1 MDGQVLGIDL
11 DLFVTEIGLTVAG
24 FAAIIGIWVERDPA
38 RPKRYA
44 MWLSILIA
52 LATGVGMFQCYDDD
66 QDQKKVEGDLA
77 RVLAQLDKIASSS
90 DVDIPALN
98 DLIKTELASQA
109 RANPGVVAGFAQKVS
124 DEGEDPAEVLG
135 AYLPESEVQDLSRKN
150 KVKPPSSPKP
160 PTPVATVAAAEAG
173 DAAAAPV
180 PRSQRRK
187 SLSFGGGAPKLRM
200 PGGAAAKTEPAV
212 EKKPEETA
220 KKEEEAPKE
229 EEKPDAKPSIKL
241 PGGGDTPAGL
251 RKPLLPA
258 PKGPPTPPPAPGKGG
273 KPSLIK

>member
-1 MDGQVLGIDL
+1 MDGQILGIDL
-11 DLFVTEIGLTVAG
+11 DLFVTEVGLIVAG

-44 MWLSILIA
+44 AWLSILIG

-109 RANPGVVAGFAQKVS
+109 RANPGVVANFAQKVS
-124 DEGEDPAEVLG
+124 DEGEDPADVLG
-135 AYLPESEVQDLSRKN
+135 AYLPESEVQDLARKN
-150 KVKPPSSPKP
+150 KVKPPSAPKA
-160 PTPVATVAAAEAG
+160 PTPVPTVAAAEGGSEGAPAV
-173 DAAAAPV
+173 AAV

-187 SLSFGGGAPKLRM
+187 QLSFGGGAPKLRI
-200 PGGAAAKTEPAV
+200 PVTPPKAEPPP
-212 EKKPEETA
+212 EKKAEEP
-220 KKEEEAPKE
+220 KKEEPA
-229 EEKPDAKPSIKL
+229 EEKPEDKADDKTVKL
-241 PGGGDTPAGL
+241 PLDKGASLKRPLPTPPKGPTPPA
-251 RKPLLPA
+251 PA
-258 PKGPPTPPPAPGKGG
+258 PKLG
-273 KPSLIK
+273 PSLKR